1 MALTSKSLFL
11 YGMQITDA
19 NKYIDFQIVGAGPT
33 LTATLEV
40 GYYSLTELLN
50 AIKTK
55 MESADP
61 TNLYSASADRTI
73 SGGTENRVTIS
84 TTGAY
89 LSLLFASGIHTATS
103 VAPLLGFSTTDQ
115 TGATTYTG
123 TSSAGTPLVTTE
135 IGYSFLGPDKY
146 QTIFGAVNI
155 SASGLKEAI
164 VFQLQ
169 QFIQVTFKYEP
180 AAYIE
185 SDWVPFFRWAIQQ
198 KPFDFTPEIGNPS
211 LAYSVTMESTPADGK
226 ALAYMFQEMLNENHP
241 NLYTTGALKMRR
253 TEV

>member
-11 YGMQITDA
+11 YGLQITDA

-89 LSLLFASGIHTATS
+89 LSLLFALEFIRLLLWLLYWDLVQRIRREQRHTREHRAR
-103 VAPLLGFSTTDQ
+103 
-115 TGATTYTG
+115 
-123 TSSAGTPLVTTE
+123 
-135 IGYSFLGPDKY
+135 GP
-146 QTIFGAVNI
+146 
-155 SASGLKEAI
+155 
-164 VFQLQ
+164 
-169 QFIQVTFKYEP
+169 
-180 AAYIE
+180 
-185 SDWVPFFRWAIQQ
+185 RW
-198 KPFDFTPEIGNPS
+198 
-211 LAYSVTMESTPADGK
+211 
-226 ALAYMFQEMLNENHP
+226 
-241 NLYTTGALKMRR
+241 
-253 TEV
+253 